1 MINIMNINHTLF
13 IQMANF
19 LILLFIL
26 NLILYRPLFKKIRE
40 RLQTIEDMRKRADQ
54 LKSEAEK
61 NQQEY
66 SSKIKEAE
74 NNAKENYTK
83 VVNGALE
90 EKEKK
95 ISQYQ
100 KEALDEIN
108 RFEEEI
114 NKQIELEIESSKD
127 YSIEIANK
135 IYKQIME

>member
-61 NQQEY
+61 NLKEY

-74 NNAKENYTK
+74 NSAKANYAK
-83 VVNGALE
+83 IVNETLE
-90 EKEKK
+90 ERERK
-95 ISQYQ
+95 ISLYQ
-100 KEALDEIN
+100 KEALDEISG
-108 RFEEEI
+108 FEEEI